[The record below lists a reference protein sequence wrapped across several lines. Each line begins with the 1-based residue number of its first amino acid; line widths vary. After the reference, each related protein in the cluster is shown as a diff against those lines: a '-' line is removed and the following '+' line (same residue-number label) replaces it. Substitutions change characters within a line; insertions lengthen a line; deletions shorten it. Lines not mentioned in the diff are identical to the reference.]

1 MIKAI
6 ATDLDGTLFY
16 PKRKL
21 RLIKSKN
28 TRFLKSVISEGK
40 KLILVT
46 GRNKHVSS
54 KVAKRVKSNDLLII
68 GCNGALI
75 IDKGEMIYEHPIPL
89 DKAKELCEIL
99 DKDQK
104 VKSILVFTN
113 KHNLIVDDSHLDPLF
128 ALVGRIGMKMQGVYN
143 EPYLCGK
150 KFLDRAFKD
159 EELKIYKIMP
169 WFGLKKNGE
178 GRARLASIEYQESVG
193 DTYSIAWSGT
203 AVEFVAKGVDKAK
216 GLSFILSKYD
226 INTDEVL
233 VAGDSGN
240 DIPLFENFE
249 NSFAMNHAPE
259 EIKAK
264 AKYVIESVA
273 DLRKYCNE

>member
-21 RLIKSKN
+21 RLLKSDN
-28 TRFLKSVISEGK
+28 TRFLKSLIAEGK
-40 KLILVT
+40 KVILVT
-46 GRNKHVSS
+46 GRTGHVSS
-54 KVAKRVKSNDLLII
+54 KVAKRIKSDDLHII

-128 ALVGRIGMKMQGVYN
+128 ALVTPFSAN
-143 EPYLCGK
+143 
-150 KFLDRAFKD
+150 
-159 EELKIYKIMP
+159 
-169 WFGLKKNGE
+169 
-178 GRARLASIEYQESVG
+178 S
-193 DTYSIAWSGT
+193 T
-203 AVEFVAKGVDKAK
+203 AVPDQA
-216 GLSFILSKYD
+216 
-226 INTDEVL
+226 
-233 VAGDSGN
+233 
-240 DIPLFENFE
+240 
-249 NSFAMNHAPE
+249 
-259 EIKAK
+259 
-264 AKYVIESVA
+264 IE
-273 DLRKYCNE
+273 